1 MRKLHGLFTVF
12 AGVAVL
18 ATVNVASAT
27 PPSGQSSFTEY
38 GRAQQVDNAKVVA
51 PSGHD
56 VESSTYTVAPG
67 GDTGWRTGPGTTALA
82 VTKGA
87 LKVEQAQGCAS
98 RDLAAG
104 NALVLSPGKFRL
116 HNAGQEPVELMANF
130 TGLPHG
136 GGTPLVDGPADPAPP
151 CAGFAAAAVANGIS
165 TAKSFRGD
173 PSPYFQQSHAGHG
186 GGEAYGASATKELAV
201 EAGKD
206 AVMITFELQ
215 PGFSTGWFAHTPHVA
230 IITKGSW
237 AFYEA
242 RDGKCE
248 KVEEYH
254 AGDAW
259 VHPVHRHL
267 GAVQGNEPAEI
278 TVFGFNLKHGQPM
291 PVLGSL
297 PDHLD
302 FTQPPPSECPTQL
315 R

>member
-1 MRKLHGLFTVF
+1 MRKLLGLFSVCALVGVA
-12 AGVAVL
+12 AGVNGAG
-18 ATVNVASAT
+18 AT
-27 PPSGQSSFTEY
+27 PPSGQFTFNEY
-38 GRAQQVDNAKVVA
+38 GRAQQADNGKVVV
-51 PSGHD
+51 PTGHD
-56 VESSTYTVAPG
+56 VDSSTYSLAPG

-87 LKVEQAQGCAS
+87 LKVEQAEGCAS

-104 NALVLSPGKFRL
+104 SATVLPPGKFRL
-116 HNAGQEPVELMANF
+116 HNAGQAPVELLANF

-136 GGTPLVDGPADPAPP
+136 GGAPLVDGPAEAAPP
-151 CAGFAAAAVANGIS
+151 CAGFAAAAVASGIS

-173 PSPYFQQSHAGHG
+173 PTPYFQQAHAGHG
-186 GGEAYGASATKELAV
+186 GGEAYGASATKELSV

-206 AVMITFELQ
+206 AFMATFELQ

-230 IITKGSW
+230 IITKGTW
-237 AFYEA
+237 AFYGD
-242 RDGKCE
+242 RDGKCQI
-248 KVEEYH
+248 VEEYH

-267 GAVQGNEPAEI
+267 GAVQGNEPVEI
-278 TVFGFNLKHGQPM
+278 TVFGFNLKHGQPL
-291 PVLGSL
+291 PVFGSN

-302 FTQPPPSECPTQL
+302 FMQAPPSDCPTQL